1 MSLLGPEDSAV
12 LKFTAKVLLMKSHY
26 ISLNIPLN
34 VHRRIPLELLHRAFF
49 SKIIVLLSL
58 SSLLGCSLTSD
69 RVPLQEMVTQ
79 EAKLTVVTSTQKA
92 LLDLP
97 PAAEMLTASVYNFE
111 DYTGQNKPAE
121 TPQYSKAVTQGGVPI
136 LKQALVDAG
145 THKWFRVLER
155 GGLEHL
161 LQERNIIRS
170 VRETYVDADGS
181 RLPPPAPLLY
191 SGLLLEGGI
200 VGYDSNTLTGG
211 AGARYLGIGGST
223 EYRRDIVTVY
233 LRAVSVMS
241 GEVMLSVSTS
251 KTLVSTKV
259 SGGIYKFVSFDKLL
273 EAETGFSVNEPSQ
286 LAVRQ
291 AVEMAVY
298 AMIMEGAAQDLWK
311 FADNSKARELY
322 HAYLKAN
329 DRTGSDDAFA
339 VSQQV
344 YEAPVASVV
353 ENKPLPLTSPLRR
366 SEEVEL
372 SRTEETSTPVMVN
385 VPKKVSKPVPQ
396 QPKVT
401 TTLTKRVARDD
412 VKITSNTSTGTSTRK
427 GAKYLEMFQMAGEKV
442 RSGYYIQ
449 VGVYRPFDSWGQEM
463 LEKVERSGNS
473 FVLQKARIDSVDY
486 VRLLMGPYNNRQDC
500 VRTLGKVAGQFGSG
514 LFIKYVSAD
523 GKN

>member
-1 MSLLGPEDSAV
+1 MNNHNSFLKLNRPVLLGKA
-12 LKFTAKVLLMKSHY
+12 
-26 ISLNIPLN
+26 
-34 VHRRIPLELLHRAFF
+34 
-49 SKIIVLLSL
+49 IVLFSL
-58 SSLLGCSLTSD
+58 FPLQGCSLASD
-69 RVPLQEMVTQ
+69 RVPLQDMVTQ

-92 LLDLP
+92 LLELP

-145 THKWFRVLER
+145 NHKWFRVLER

-311 FADNSKARELY
+311 FADNNRARELY
-322 HAYLKAN
+322 HDYLAAN
-329 DRTGSDDAFA
+329 DRTGSDEAFA
-339 VSQQV
+339 INLPSYPAPMVDSQAPAPVVSAVGERANKVSQ
-344 YEAPVASVV
+344 APEVSQPVKSSSSKVSDTPIATPKTVRPRVVKPIADDEIKVASSV
-353 ENKPLPLTSPLRR
+353 
-366 SEEVEL
+366 
-372 SRTEETSTPVMVN
+372 PV
-385 VPKKVSKPVPQ
+385 K
-396 QPKVT
+396 
-401 TTLTKRVARDD
+401 
-412 VKITSNTSTGTSTRK
+412 K
-427 GAKYLEMFQMAGEKV
+427 GAKYLEMFQMAGDKV

-449 VGVYRPFDSWGQEM
+449 IGVYRPFDSWGQEM
-463 LEKVERSGNS
+463 LEKVDRSGHA

-486 VRLLMGPYNNRQDC
+486 VRLLMGPFASRQDC

-523 GKN
+523 GRN